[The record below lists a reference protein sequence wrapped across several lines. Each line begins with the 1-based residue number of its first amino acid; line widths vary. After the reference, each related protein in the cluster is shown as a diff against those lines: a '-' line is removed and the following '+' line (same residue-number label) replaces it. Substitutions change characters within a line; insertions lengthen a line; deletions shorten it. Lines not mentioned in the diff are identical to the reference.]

1 MEEIWK
7 PIKNYEGYY
16 EVSNKGRVKSLI
28 GWNGK
33 QYIEREKI
41 LKPSVQQVK
50 KDGNYKRLIVNLY
63 KDKKRLTHRVHRLV
77 IKAFLPNPEDKE
89 SVNHIDCNPFNNEL
103 INLEWC
109 TAKENS
115 MHAME
120 NGLCNK
126 IVFENEKEIF
136 DLYNEGVSIQ
146 EIKTKTGYGNQQI
159 RNLLTE
165 NGFDIRSTGHY
176 RNKYNVDRVELVK
189 DFESGM
195 KNTEIAIKH
204 KTNTS
209 LIASYKYKH
218 KKGELL

>member
-1 MEEIWK
+1 MKEIWK

-16 EVSNKGRVKSLI
+16 EVSNKGIIKSLI

-77 IKAFLPNPEDKE
+77 IKAFLPNPEGKE

-103 INLEWC
+103 VNLEWC

-115 MHAME
+115 MHAMA

-204 KTNTS
+204 KTNTT